1 MNTPSLNLEESMRQ
15 GFKYFNRF
23 MILMWR
29 LGLGKFINIWPAVI
43 GQIMVIT
50 HTGRKSGAQRKTPL
64 NYALIDGELYCTAG
78 YGPAADW
85 FRNIRKDPN
94 VEVWLPDGWWAG
106 IAEDISDLP
115 DRLRLMRSV
124 LVASGFAARA
134 AGINPITAT
143 DEELTLQTSSY
154 CLVRISRTEARTGQ
168 NGPGELAWVWPLATM
183 ILLPALLL
191 RRKAG
196 SCGCSRNI
204 RSRN

>member
-1 MNTPSLNLEESMRQ
+1 MNTPSPKLEESLRQ
-15 GFKYFNRF
+15 GFKYFNPF

-50 HTGRKSGAQRKTPL
+50 HTGRKSGAQRRTPL
-64 NYALIDGELYCTAG
+64 NYALIDGEIYCAAG

-94 VEVWLPDGWWAG
+94 VEVWLPGGWWAG
-106 IAEDISDLP
+106 IAEDISDAPGRLP
-115 DRLRLMRSV
+115 LMRSV

-143 DEELTLQTSSY
+143 DEELTHQTASY
-154 CLVRISRTEARTGQ
+154 RLVRISRTEARTGQ
-168 NGPGELAWVWPLATM
+168 DGPGELAWVWPLATM

-191 RRKAG
+191 CRKAG
-196 SCGCSRNI
+196 
-204 RSRN
+204 RSRK